1 MGPSQLISNLPAQR
15 QQVKADGWLRFIYE
29 YQRTARSTYA
39 EAISV
44 VHPPRLFPAS
54 NDHPLSL
61 AGTPR
66 PSGYPN
72 GLDLEEMT
80 GLCSDPKDASICI

>member
-29 YQRTARSTYA
+29 YQRNARSTYA

-44 VHPPRLFPAS
+44 VHHPRPFPAS
-54 NDHPLSL
+54 NDHS
-61 AGTPR
+61 
-66 PSGYPN
+66 
-72 GLDLEEMT
+72 
-80 GLCSDPKDASICI
+80 